1 MKTKTKGIASIIFG
15 IVSFLFISLP
25 WLLILFSIL
34 SIIFGF
40 KANKEKQK
48 KLGITGMTLGII
60 SLLLIILYFLS
71 FLIIGNSPLVV
82 FKSCS
87 MYHETSFTSWWEKN
101 SEWYETRGITK
112 EIFAQF
118 NYKNGIKKGDVLFIL
133 PTEKIKVGDIIMF
146 NFNSQISIVHRV
158 VSISPYSTKG
168 DRNIKQLTDSNNAGR
183 LDETDIDQNNIAG
196 KVVLRIPY
204 LGWTKLLFSE
214 SLRPKAT
221 RGFCK

>member
-82 FKSCS
+82 FESCS
-87 MYHETSFTSWWEKN
+87 MYHETSFASWWEKN
-101 SEWYETRGITK
+101 SEWYETQGITK